1 MKIKYAYTWSTS
13 STWPAYG
20 AEIQCDDTLS
30 GAMYFAKEC
39 ADSHALIG
47 ENAHVVVR
55 AVPYNWDNDDDEFH
69 TLSDYPIVAAAEMDG
84 SGVWHRVR
92 ESLHLEPIY
101 TVKEAK
107 EIVKKMFPC
116 GF

>member
-13 STWPAYG
+13 STFPAYDS
-20 AEIQCDDTLS
+20 EIPCEDTLS
-30 GAMYFAKEC
+30 DAIYWAKED
-39 ADSHALIG
+39 ADGNALIG
-47 ENAHVVVR
+47 DTARFVVR
-55 AVPYNWDNDDDEFH
+55 AVPHNWNDDEDEFH
-69 TLSDYPIVAAAEMDG
+69 TLSDYPIVAVAKMDS

-92 ESLHLEPIY
+92 GNLNLEPIY

-107 EIVKKMFPC
+107 EIVKKMFPF